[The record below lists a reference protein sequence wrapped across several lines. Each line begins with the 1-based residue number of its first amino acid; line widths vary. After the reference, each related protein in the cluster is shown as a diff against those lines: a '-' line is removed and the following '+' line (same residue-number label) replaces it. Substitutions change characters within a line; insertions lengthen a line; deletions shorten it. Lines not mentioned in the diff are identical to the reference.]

1 MRQTN
6 PIGPGRGCRVRS
18 PKCQVGKVPPCRPL
32 TSSSK
37 LQTSHAPRGNRAKR
51 SQTWEGWGISAKPV
65 AMLGVSQPGSETCKT
80 QFRPVGRRRR
90 RVNAQNEPNLARCG
104 RVAAGIVR
112 NEPNFAPGIDRPA
125 RPVPVGLNIPPFQD
139 SISRSGYV
147 KCAARCLDH
156 ARHDKREGVC
166 LRRGCRASGF
176 AEGGVCGTKDWA

>member
-1 MRQTN
+1 MSGGNNTQRRSCETN
-6 PIGPGRGCRVRS
+6 PILPHARRLTEEIVQNEAKLRGTGVCGQSQLPCWACPGRGV
-18 PKCQVGKVPPCRPL
+18 K
-32 TSSSK
+32 
-37 LQTSHAPRGNRAKR
+37 RAKR
-51 SQTWEGWGISAKPV
+51 
-65 AMLGVSQPGSETCKT
+65 T

-125 RPVPVGLNIPPFQD
+125 RRVPVGLNIPPFQD